1 MDAEAFDELGGVISD
16 NDGNDGS
23 DLEVDINPEG
33 EPRVDNEG
41 EQQKGQE
48 QREEQE
54 DDVAALSVAELEVR
68 MLEAEKSLVVDE
80 EDQHADEPPPK
91 ERRVSQAT
99 IKKAPNKSKYVAHT
113 LGYKLMALRTL
124 EENGGKV
131 RTTARQLGLKDPKQ
145 LRNWR
150 NDKEKIIAEVRERL
164 RCNQLGTTRCRV
176 KGGGAKAYHEELEL
190 QLVVWLQNE
199 KRVRSVTPKDLW
211 DEAAKRVKALRRD
224 ARISERWKQAFK
236 RRHNITFRSSK
247 RLVTRPIVET
257 IFMINGFLTY
267 IRVRGAFFKPTQIL
281 NTDECPLSFDGNITR
296 IVVCMQ
302 DDGADA
308 TKR

>member
-16 NDGNDGS
+16 NDDNDGS

-41 EQQKGQE
+41 EQQEE
-48 QREEQE
+48 QQQQEQE

-80 EDQHADEPPPK
+80 EDEHADEPPPK
-91 ERRVSQAT
+91 ERRLSQAK
-99 IKKAPNKSKYVAHT
+99 IKARNKAKYVAHT

-150 NDKEKIIAEVRERL
+150 NDKEIIIAEVRERL
-164 RCNQLGTTRCRV
+164 RCNQRGTTRCRV

-199 KRVRSVTPKDLW
+199 KQVRTVTPKDLW

-224 ARISERWKQAFK
+224 ARISDRWKQAFK
-236 RRHNITFRSSK
+236 R
-247 RLVTRPIVET
+247 
-257 IFMINGFLTY
+257 
-267 IRVRGAFFKPTQIL
+267 
-281 NTDECPLSFDGNITR
+281 
-296 IVVCMQ
+296 
-302 DDGADA
+302 
-308 TKR
+308 